1 MMELTNNQYRMIPNA
16 CFQTSIANIVIA
28 LIAFLTKD
36 WQKYFVFL
44 NLVSLP
50 TTVAFMLFLE
60 SPRWLLIKGKIN
72 AACNVR
78 LFSRIKINI
87 VC

>member
-1 MMELTNNQYRMIPNA
+1 MIPNA
-16 CFQTSIANIVIA
+16 CFQTNIANIVIA

-50 TTVAFMLFLE
+50 IIMAFMLFHE
-60 SPRWLLIKGKIN
+60 SPRWLLVKGKLN

-78 LFSRIKINI
+78 FYDLKEGKKQGML
-87 VC
+87 